1 MPSHGYPVVFG
12 GGGVGQ
18 ISWGPNPRHSCTR
31 RTAIAAP
38 GRQITGLR
46 RKWGGGGVRERG
58 GEQERHRECVGW
70 ELSCVR
76 MSYFQ
81 RHSLLLVRVLFAIKC
96 RAAKSTECWGGRGR

>member
-12 GGGVGQ
+12 GGGRADIVGPQ
-18 ISWGPNPRHSCTR
+18 PQALLHPEDSDCSAWQADNG
-31 RTAIAAP
+31 AEEEM
-38 GRQITGLR
+38 
-46 RKWGGGGVRERG
+46 GGVWERG